1 MGTMTKELAPGSGIG
16 ARVRA
21 ARQRLGWTREAL
33 AFHAGVSWPA
43 ITQVETGRRT
53 NLRPSTLV
61 GLSRALGVS
70 IDYLVGASPRPTMLE
85 HSAFPYRTDDQFRT
99 ILGPYLAEG
108 IERSEPILAVTTSP
122 NIELLRDY
130 LGKDARWVQ
139 FVESRVFY
147 STPAAALAGY
157 KNFSEASL
165 ARGAA
170 WARVLGE
177 PLWTGRSDAEV
188 RLWARYESLFNLALA
203 DSPLSVVCPYD
214 ERSATAE
221 IVRQAHLTHPNV
233 LSDQGI
239 SPCRDYAGPG
249 RFALE
254 ADDLSA
260 G

>member
-1 MGTMTKELAPGSGIG
+1 MKKKAPEVSRSGIG

-33 AFHAGVSWPA
+33 AFHAGLSWPA

-53 NLRPSTLV
+53 NVRPSTLV
-61 GLSRALGVS
+61 RLSRALGVS
-70 IDYLVGASPRPTMLE
+70 IDYLVDASLPRPTMLE

-130 LGKDARWVQ
+130 LGKDARSVE
-139 FVESRVFY
+139 FVEASGFY
-147 STPAAALAGY
+147 STPVAALAAY
-157 KNFSEASL
+157 KTFSEASL

-170 WARVLGE
+170 WVRVLGE
-177 PLWTGRSDAEV
+177 PVWAGRSDAEI
-188 RLWARYESLFNLALA
+188 RLWTRYESLFNLAFA

-214 ERSATAE
+214 ERSASAE
-221 IVRQAHLTHPNV
+221 IVRQAHLTHPNA
-233 LSDQGI
+233 LGERGI
-239 SPCRDYAGPG
+239 SPCHDYADPR
-249 RFALE
+249 RFTLE
-254 ADDLSA
+254 PDELSA